1 MWQEDLTGQV
11 AAALD
16 RDDLVL
22 VRAPADQGDWAT
34 LVLPPRPVGSVLDLP
49 VVQRTTWQHGRL
61 FLTLTTTARGQVVA
75 DVLTGRNP
83 PPPAPP
89 PADSER
95 ARRSATLARAGGGV
109 DLMPGRLYPV
119 RRARAR
125 TAMLL
130 RQGVDH
136 GVLPAPEGPAG
147 DVLPGVLA
155 GIWRD
160 LAHTRTED
168 ARTRALLLALAAAH
182 LARHRARL
190 QDRGAPVVS
199 NLRQITGAFTD
210 WFAHSRSTPRGPI
223 TADAPIMD
231 TYRLNL
237 ALACA
242 TGLVLRTGLRELGL
256 TAPENL

>member
-22 VRAPADQGDWAT
+22 VRAPAARGDWAT

-49 VVQRTTWQHGRL
+49 VVQRATWEDGRL

-75 DVLTGRNP
+75 DVLSGRTP
-83 PPPAPP
+83 PPQAPA

-109 DLMPGRLYPV
+109 DLLPGRLYPV
-119 RRARAR
+119 RLAHAR

-136 GVLPAPEGPAG
+136 AVLPAPDDPAG
-147 DVLPGVLA
+147 DVPGALA

-168 ARTRALLLALAAAH
+168 ARSRALLLALAAAH

-190 QDRGAPVVS
+190 QNRGAPVVS
-199 NLRQITGAFTD
+199 NLRQITDAFTD
-210 WFAHSRSTPRGPI
+210 WFAHSRATPRGSI
-223 TADAPIMD
+223 TPDAPIMD